1 MLHRV
6 ELMRDNRVILRRPHV
21 PSPVVAAL
29 CWHCL
34 VIRGWWVF
42 ALRRLFFWTPALVCT
57 KRTDSFC
64 TGWYLMW
71 LDRQAELPLLLLCEA
86 CRACEVRLFVCLDK
100 WGIVC
105 AVLVCVLPAPFS
117 AGVASALLHAT
128 LHTPHRCSQL
138 ILPIHPCTCT
148 CSLGAYVPYR
158 H

>member
-1 MLHRV
+1 VSFCVVCTCPALSW
-6 ELMRDNRVILRRPHV
+6 LRCV
-21 PSPVVAAL
+21 GIVLSFGVGG
-29 CWHCL
+29 CL
-34 VIRGWWVF
+34 RCAGC
-42 ALRRLFFWTPALVCT
+42 FFLTPALVCT

-64 TGWYLMW
+64 TGWYLLW

-105 AVLVCVLPAPFS
+105 AVLVCVLPARFS